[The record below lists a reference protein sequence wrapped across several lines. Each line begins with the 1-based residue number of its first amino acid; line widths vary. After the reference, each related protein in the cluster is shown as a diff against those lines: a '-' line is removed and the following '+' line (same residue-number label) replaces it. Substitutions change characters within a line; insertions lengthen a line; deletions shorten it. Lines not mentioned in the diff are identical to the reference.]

1 MHAEDEKLATAL
13 AHLRSVDVVLCV
25 GDLVDGAGDLD
36 RCVELLEA
44 HRVVTVRGNHDRWV
58 LGDEMRHLA
67 EADAAAELAPRTRV
81 YLAALPATRRI
92 DTVAGPLLLC
102 HGLGTDDME
111 FVNDGDD
118 LQRALGTSQR
128 GIGADLSLIVNGH
141 THTRWAERVGRLGIV
156 NAGTLRRGDACR
168 VQFHDL
174 DDDDGVTV
182 AEHIAF

>member
-1 MHAEDEKLATAL
+1 MHAEDEKLATAF
-13 AHLRSVDVVLCV
+13 AHLRGVDVVLCV

-67 EADAAAELAPRTRV
+67 EAHAAAELAPRTRAH
-81 YLAALPATRRI
+81 LAALHATRRI

-111 FVNDGDD
+111 FVNGGDD
-118 LQRALGTSQR
+118 LQRAPSDRRVHRDQR
-128 GIGADLSLIVNGH
+128 GCAVRYFARAASTIARADEL
-141 THTRWAERVGRLGIV
+141 R
-156 NAGTLRRGDACR
+156 GT
-168 VQFHDL
+168 
-174 DDDDGVTV
+174 TS
-182 AEHIAF
+182 